1 LGKSISTVRLSNEL
15 VRSAQKLKLSE
26 KRFLMMA
33 VSKVTDE
40 NISGRIAVTAIEYAE
55 FYGVSKTSAYNTIAE
70 ARDGIFGRFFI
81 LGDQDHQWF
90 KSRTR
95 DTKGYAE
102 IVFHEAI
109 APHIHDLKSCY
120 TQYYLRRAGNF
131 KHVYSW
137 RLFELLM
144 QFRTTGKLVITL
156 ADFKEI
162 LEVPESYN
170 RDFSAVR
177 HKVINPSIKE
187 IVASG
192 LPVKLKTIKKG
203 RAISTLEFTFKLEQQ
218 RDWVGKK
225 PEGNPEQQ
233 PKRITKKY
241 IEQNARPGESYSEA
255 QERLQRELAK
265 QQQEVQYQKSA

>member
-1 LGKSISTVRLSNEL
+1 
-15 VRSAQKLKLSE
+15 
-26 KRFLMMA
+26 MMA
-33 VSKVTDE
+33 VSKVTNE
-40 NISGRIAVTAIEYAE
+40 NIKGRIAVTAIEYAE

-70 ARDGIFGRFFI
+70 ARDGIFGRFFV

-102 IVFHEAI
+102 IVFHEEI

-120 TQYYLRRAGNF
+120 TRYYLKRAGEF
-131 KHVYSW
+131 KHIYSW

-144 QFRTTGKLVITL
+144 QFRTTGKLVIPL
-156 ADFKEI
+156 SDFKEI

-177 HKVINPSIKE
+177 HKVINPAIKE
-187 IVASG
+187 IKAGG

-203 RAISTLEFTFKLEQQ
+203 RAIHTLEFTFPLEQQ
-218 RDWVGKK
+218 ADWVKNQIGK
-225 PEGNPEQQ
+225 PQQ
-233 PKRITKKY
+233 TAQPNRITKKY
-241 IEQNARPGESYSEA
+241 IEKHARPGETYASA
-255 QERLQRELAK
+255 QERLQQELNKGGEPAN
-265 QQQEVQYQKSA
+265 